1 MKLQREWKHKLH
13 RKEKEWEENVVLFS
27 VKALLLLLRTGKL
40 ISTNEDLALGT
51 MNHFCFCFFLPF
63 TQIWGNSQKRG
74 HLAELVLLYV
84 EKVNI
89 CLNPDMI
96 QKVYFNFLI
105 INCTKILQANQ
116 WRLLFYVELH
126 FYDFSFKLWECF
138 DSKQTL
144 FKKPHCYIIGEGVF
158 LHCIWNY

>member
-1 MKLQREWKHKLH
+1 MRCALFCIPNEWMNLVSKKKMKLQREWKHKLH

-84 EKVNI
+84 EKVKI
-89 CLNPDMI
+89 CLNPEMI

-105 INCTKILQANQ
+105 VNCTRNLTGKSMKPI
-116 WRLLFYVELH
+116 FYIEWH
-126 FYDFSFKLWECF
+126 FHDFSFKSWESF
-138 DSKQTL
+138 D
-144 FKKPHCYIIGEGVF
+144 
-158 LHCIWNY
+158 NR